1 GRVHGFD
8 FAPDGSLWL
17 HRLTGLERHV
27 FAGGRWRLRARIAD
41 TDGIPAVES
50 GGLRVDGAG
59 RPWLATPRGLFHWDP
74 VARVVRRVGIA
85 HGLSTQEF
93 VAHALAIDARGVLVA
108 TLADGGVVL
117 LDTTR
122 PAPVAPAPPLRLDTL
137 AVRRAGRWHPLPPRR
152 AVVAPG
158 DVELRVDARLLAFD
172 DPASRAYWSWLEGVD
187 AGWVAQGAEGTR
199 VFAGLPDGRHRLRV
213 RARDGQG
220 RASAE
225 RVLHLRVLPPWW

>member
-1 GRVHGFD
+1 
-8 FAPDGSLWL
+8 
-17 HRLTGLERHV
+17 
-27 FAGGRWRLRARIAD
+27 
-41 TDGIPAVES
+41 
-50 GGLRVDGAG
+50 
-59 RPWLATPRGLFHWDP
+59 
-74 VARVVRRVGIA
+74 
-85 HGLSTQEF
+85 
-93 VAHALAIDARGVLVA
+93 
-108 TLADGGVVL
+108 
-117 LDTTR
+117 
-122 PAPVAPAPPLRLDTL
+122 PLRLDML

-199 VFAGLPDGRHRLRV
+199 VVAGLPNGRHRLRV

-225 RVLHLRVLPPWW
+225 RVLHLRVLPPWWRTWWALCLWTVVAIAALAGAALAYRAALARREAL